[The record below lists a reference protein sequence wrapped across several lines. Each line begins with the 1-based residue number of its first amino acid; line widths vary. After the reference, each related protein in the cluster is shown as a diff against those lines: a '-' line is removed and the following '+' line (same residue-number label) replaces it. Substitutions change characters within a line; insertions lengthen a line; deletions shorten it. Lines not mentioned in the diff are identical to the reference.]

1 MENNEY
7 TKFWERPHLQLF
19 SLWTFHDFCVVKLGL
34 IDWEMLVQ
42 CTCLA
47 VVMLYYTVVPWFLT
61 TYRNLK
67 FVSIILHTFIVMER
81 QWHLLVKL
89 LKALKLLVIPKG
101 NWTLWRAWYTS
112 QTKSSKVTFNAMR
125 RFVFALFDKIKEM
138 AIFLF
143 FKLAKK
149 IQDKGM

>member
-1 MENNEY
+1 MINIQSFGRDLIYSYFPFE
-7 TKFWERPHLQLF
+7 LF
-19 SLWTFHDFCVVKLGL
+19 MTSVLLSSGL